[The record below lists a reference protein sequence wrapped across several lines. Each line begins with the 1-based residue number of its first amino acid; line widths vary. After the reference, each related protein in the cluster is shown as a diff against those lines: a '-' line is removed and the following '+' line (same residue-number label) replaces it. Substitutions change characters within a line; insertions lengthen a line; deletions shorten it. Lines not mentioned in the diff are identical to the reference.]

1 MSQLG
6 EIMSTNVASV
16 SPQDP
21 IQQAAMLMKQYN
33 VGIIPVVENGQ
44 LQGVVTDRD
53 VVLRSVADQ
62 NGASLTVGDVM
73 TNQNLITGSPNMS
86 VDEASQLMAQ
96 HQIRRLPVVDNNQLV
111 GIVALGDLAVRQQHS
126 DEAGQA
132 LANISEQ
139 DNIQM

>member
-1 MSQLG
+1 MSQLR
-6 EIMSTNVASV
+6 EIMSTDIAAV
-16 SPQDP
+16 SPQDSV
-21 IQQAAMLMKQYN
+21 QQAAMLMKQFN

-53 VVLRSVADQ
+53 VVLRSVADR
-62 NGASLTVGDVM
+62 NGASLTVHDVM
-73 TNQNLITGSPNMS
+73 TNQNLITGNPNMS

-96 HQIRRLPVVDNNQLV
+96 HQIRRLPVVENNQLV

-132 LANISEQ
+132 LSNISEK
-139 DNIQM
+139 DDIQM